1 MADAELTAEQIEELK
16 QKAEQA
22 DYYKTEAEK
31 AFKKRD
37 ELKKKLEDEAKAK
50 AEEQGKFKELYEST
64 VPKITEFE
72 KTIEQL
78 RLEKEQALKVKNDF
92 EKEQRESLLKDLPD
106 GDEKEIGSKLDLM
119 DLRKYVELHK
129 KQESKKHNSTSVGGK
144 KGEEKPKTLAEWR
157 KLNS

>member
-78 RLEKEQALKVKNDF
+78 RLEKEQALKPV
-92 EKEQRESLLKDLPD
+92 R
-106 GDEKEIGSKLDLM
+106 
-119 DLRKYVELHK
+119 
-129 KQESKKHNSTSVGGK
+129 
-144 KGEEKPKTLAEWR
+144 
-157 KLNS
+157 